1 MREEIY
7 QWMKNLAVFYILFT
21 AALHLAPDSKYE
33 KYIRFFMGLLLIVML
48 CTPVFSLL
56 GKGGELMESFRG
68 NYEEETLLR
77 QQEEL
82 ENIQILYLK
91 KGIEREITEK
101 IREVFENQGIKLTDA
116 AVHIEGERVTA
127 LLTVEGALTEE
138 QERGLENGLRE
149 ACGIQKG
156 DYQIQ
161 TAVDGPP
168 AVDRAS
174 ASGTASDSDR
184 NADLP

>member
-21 AALHLAPDSKYE
+21 AVLHLVPDSKYE
-33 KYIRFFMGLLLIVML
+33 KYVRFFMGLLLIVML
-48 CTPVFSLL
+48 CTPVFALF
-56 GKGGELMESFRG
+56 GKSGELMESFRG
-68 NYEEETLLR
+68 NYEAETLLR
-77 QQEEL
+77 QQEEF
-82 ENIQILYLK
+82 ENVQILYLE
-91 KGIEREITEK
+91 KGIEREIIEK

-127 LLTVEGALTEE
+127 SLTVEAAPTEE

-161 TAVDGPP
+161 TAVNEPA

-174 ASGTASDSDR
+174 SSGAASDSDR